1 MKPMYQVFIAEDEP
15 AALQHLCNIIRIKCQ
30 NFQVVGTAENGQE
43 ALEQLESFHPDIL
56 ITDVKMPVMDGIMLA
71 KRVKERYP
79 DLLTVIISGYQDF
92 SYAQSAL
99 RFGVCDYILKPV
111 KPSVLQESLRILKGR
126 LDEYYY
132 KMRNRIIHE
141 MCAGNFTENP
151 GFQQI
156 FPEEEYYTALLRKNS
171 LPRRFLESQGVE
183 FFSGMEEQM
192 IVYGRDEMETLYI
205 CPKKLLFHNSFYQ
218 VVQNLLEKEK
228 KTKTMSFYTLILT
241 EKPVSAKEL
250 FPTIRRLIYI
260 LDHRLII
267 GKNQTIEI
275 GLQGEKKEQKT
286 ETQMQEEKLILER
299 LRILQIFKNENVE
312 NELQENAE
320 YLLDDLFYY
329 TENMQKLKENISQIL
344 CRNKEEQQKGKIDT
358 PDFFEKIENY
368 MKEQLA
374 LPLSAQ
380 KICTIFGI
388 SQTYLSKLFRKY
400 STESFNRHLATLR
413 IEKAKEIMEDKPDLF
428 IKDIAAMVGF
438 SDQFYFSRIF
448 HSITGMSPAE
458 YMKNHKGISC
468 DAKS

>member
-1 MKPMYQVFIAEDEP
+1 MEKI
-15 AALQHLCNIIRIKCQ
+15 
-30 NFQVVGTAENGQE
+30 
-43 ALEQLESFHPDIL
+43 HPDIL

-71 KRVKERYP
+71 KRVRERYP
-79 DLLTVIISGYQDF
+79 ELLTVIVSGYQDF

-132 KMRNRIIHE
+132 KMRNRMVRE
-141 MCAGNFTENP
+141 MCAGSFTETP
-151 GFQQI
+151 GFLQA

-171 LPRRFLESQGVE
+171 LPRRFLESRGVE

-205 CPKKLLFHNSFYQ
+205 CPQKLLFHNSFYQ
-218 VVQNLLEKEK
+218 VMQNFLEKEK
-228 KTKTMSFYTLILT
+228 KTKTLSFYTLILT

-250 FPTIRRLIYI
+250 FPTVRSLIYT
-260 LDHRLII
+260 LDHRLVI

-275 GLQGEKKEQKT
+275 GSQEEKKEQKT
-286 ETQMQEEKLILER
+286 EIQEERLLLER
-299 LRILQIFKNENVE
+299 LRLLVREHDFRGAEKEIEKLFQLWEIQEYPQLCVEQRVRELFQIFGNENS
-312 NELQENAE
+312 E

-329 TENMQKLKENISQIL
+329 AENMQKLKENIGQIL

-413 IEKAKEIMEDKPDLF
+413 IEKAKEIMEDNPDLF

>member
-1 MKPMYQVFIAEDEP
+1 
-15 AALQHLCNIIRIKCQ
+15 
-30 NFQVVGTAENGQE
+30 
-43 ALEQLESFHPDIL
+43 
-56 ITDVKMPVMDGIMLA
+56 
-71 KRVKERYP
+71 
-79 DLLTVIISGYQDF
+79 
-92 SYAQSAL
+92 
-99 RFGVCDYILKPV
+99 
-111 KPSVLQESLRILKGR
+111 
-126 LDEYYY
+126 
-132 KMRNRIIHE
+132 
-141 MCAGNFTENP
+141 
-151 GFQQI
+151 
-156 FPEEEYYTALLRKNS
+156 
-171 LPRRFLESQGVE
+171 
-183 FFSGMEEQM
+183 
-192 IVYGRDEMETLYI
+192 
-205 CPKKLLFHNSFYQ
+205 
-218 VVQNLLEKEK
+218 
-228 KTKTMSFYTLILT
+228 
-241 EKPVSAKEL
+241 
-250 FPTIRRLIYI
+250 
-260 LDHRLII
+260 
-267 GKNQTIEI
+267 
-275 GLQGEKKEQKT
+275 
-286 ETQMQEEKLILER
+286 MQEEKLILER
-299 LRILQIFKNENVE
+299 LRILVRKHDFQAAEKEIEKLFRLWEIQEYSQLCVEQKVRELFQIFKNENVE

-413 IEKAKEIMEDKPDLF
+413 IEKAKEIMEDNPDLF
-428 IKDIAAMVGF
+428 IKAIAAMVGF